1 MSSINLKKIYQEIE
15 KTTEQMLSLK
25 TMLRGSY
32 GKAFRRCG
40 KSNCRCAN
48 SDQDMHP
55 FCRISWTEK
64 GKGYTRNIP
73 EQDRKWVEQAVEN
86 YKAYRKGRKYLL
98 TLQNELDIQLTEF
111 KKKQIEKTRKKKI
124 YLK

>member
-1 MSSINLKKIYQEIE
+1 MANSNLKKIQQEIE
-15 KTTEQMLSLK
+15 KTTEQMLSLT
-25 TMLRGSY
+25 TMLQGSY

-48 SDQDMHP
+48 SDQDGHA
-55 FCRISWTEK
+55 FYRISWTEK
-64 GKGYTRNIP
+64 GKSYTRNIP
-73 EQDRKWVEQAVEN
+73 EQDRKWIKQAVEN

-98 TLQNELDIQLTEF
+98 TLQNKLDIQLTEF
-111 KKKQIEKTRKKKI
+111 RKKQIEKTRKKKI